1 MVEEEVELRRKQAE
15 QERLARAER
24 TKQEMMRANEEQKR
38 IRERLAREGASH
50 NESCGLCVNVC
61 AGTRSCVLLIGNVVL
76 FCEHEL

>member
-1 MVEEEVELRRKQAE
+1 MVRWLLVEEEVELRRKQAE

-50 NESCGLCVNVC
+50 NESCGLCVSVC
-61 AGTRSCVLLIGNVVL
+61 ASVCAAARAC
-76 FCEHEL
+76 C